1 MLSVSLACEAMGI
14 SRQAYYKRLDE
25 MKEEKFKTE
34 IVLELVAERRRLM
47 PRVGGKKLYHLLKDD
62 FVRLGYKLGRD
73 GFFTVLREHDL
84 LVKRRKSYTKTTNS
98 FHRFRVYDN
107 LILGI
112 EILRPNQVFV
122 SDITYIRVGSSFMY
136 LSLITDLYS
145 RMIVGWE
152 LSETLDALG
161 CLNALQMALKLVDD
175 PSGLIH
181 HSDRGVQY
189 CSSDYTRLL
198 IANEVSISMAEQGN
212 PYENPHAER
221 VNGIL
226 KDEFNLDVHFPTPA
240 LAMRAT
246 CQAIEIY
253 NTLRPHWGLK
263 LKTPATVYFGANAQV
278 FNDDFCPL
286 QGATVTV
293 ELPLQ

>member
-1 MLSVSLACEAMGI
+1 
-14 SRQAYYKRLDE
+14 

-34 IVLELVAERRRLM
+34 IILDLVAEKRRLM
-47 PRVGGKKLYHLLKDD
+47 PRVGGKKLYDLLKND

-73 GFFTVLREHDL
+73 GFFDVLREHEL
-84 LVKRRKSYTKTTNS
+84 LVKRRKSYIRTTNS

-107 LILGI
+107 LILGM
-112 EILRPNQVFV
+112 EVVRPNQVFV

-145 RMIVGWE
+145 RMIVGWK

-161 CLNALQMALKLVDD
+161 CLKALEMALKLVGD

-198 IANEVSISMAEQGN
+198 KVNGVSISMAEQGN

-226 KDEFNLDVHFPTPA
+226 KDEFNLAAHFPTAA

-253 NTLRPHWGLK
+253 NTLRPHWSLK
-263 LKTPATVYFGANAQV
+263 LRTPVKVYFGAKAQT
-278 FNDDFCPL
+278 FNEDFCPL
-286 QGATVTV
+286 QGAIVAA
-293 ELPLQ
+293 

>member
-1 MLSVSLACEAMGI
+1 
-14 SRQAYYKRLDE
+14 

-34 IVLELVAERRRLM
+34 IVLELVAEQRRLM
-47 PRVGGKKLYHLLKDD
+47 PRIGGKKLYHLLKDD

-73 GFFTVLREHDL
+73 GFFAVLKEHDL

-107 LILGI
+107 LILGM
-112 EILRPNQVFV
+112 EVVRPNQVFV

-152 LSETLDALG
+152 LSETLDASG
-161 CLNALQMALKLVDD
+161 CFKALQMSLKLVSN

-189 CSSDYTRLL
+189 CSSDYTGLL
-198 IANEVSISMAEQGN
+198 ITNGASISMAEQGN

-226 KDEFNLDVHFPTPA
+226 KDEFNLDAHFSTAA

-246 CQAIEIY
+246 SQAIEIY
-253 NTLRPHWGLK
+253 NTRRPHWELK
-263 LKTPATVYFGANAQV
+263 LRTPAKVYFAAI
-278 FNDDFCPL
+278 
-286 QGATVTV
+286 A
-293 ELPLQ
+293 

>member
-1 MLSVSLACEAMGI
+1 MGV

-34 IVLELVAERRRLM
+34 IVLDLVAEKRRLM
-47 PRVGGKKLYHLLKDD
+47 PRVGGKKLYDLLKND

-73 GFFTVLREHDL
+73 GFFTVLKEHDL
-84 LVKRRKSYTKTTNS
+84 LVKRRKSYIKTTNS

-107 LILGI
+107 LILGM
-112 EILRPNQVFV
+112 EVNRPNQVFV

-152 LSETLDALG
+152 LSETLDASG
-161 CLNALQMALKLVDD
+161 CFKALQMALKLVDD

-189 CSSDYTRLL
+189 CSSDYTGLL
-198 IANEVSISMAEQGN
+198 IANGVSISMAEQGN

-226 KDEFNLDVHFPTPA
+226 KDEFNLAAHFPTAA

-246 CQAIEIY
+246 SQAIEIY

-263 LKTPATVYFGANAQV
+263 LKTPASVYFATKAQV
-278 FNDDFCPL
+278 LDEDFCPL
-286 QGATVTV
+286 QGASVAA
-293 ELPLQ
+293 

>member
-1 MLSVSLACEAMGI
+1 MCSVSLACEAMGV
-14 SRQAYYKRLDE
+14 SRQAYYKRLDD

-34 IVLELVAERRRLM
+34 IILDLVAEKRRLM
-47 PRVGGKKLYHLLKDD
+47 PRIGGKKLYDLLKND

-73 GFFTVLREHDL
+73 GLFAVLREHDL
-84 LVKRRKSYTKTTNS
+84 LVKRRKSYIKTTNS

-107 LILGI
+107 LILGM
-112 EILRPNQVFV
+112 EVVRPNQVFV

-152 LSETLDALG
+152 LSETLDASG
-161 CLNALQMALKLVDD
+161 CLKALEMALRLVDD

-189 CSSDYTRLL
+189 CSSDYTGLL
-198 IANEVSISMAEQGN
+198 IINGVSISMAEQGN

-226 KDEFNLDVHFPTPA
+226 KDEFNLAAHFPTAA

-246 CQAIEIY
+246 SQAIEIY
-253 NTLRPHWGLK
+253 STLRPHWSLK
-263 LKTPATVYFGANAQV
+263 LQTPAKVYFGANAQV
-278 FNDDFCPL
+278 FNEDFCPL
-286 QGATVTV
+286 QGATVAA
-293 ELPLQ
+293 